1 MLKALQ
7 GTKTSLGKLLPIS
20 MSHISYIWLWFHE
33 VTAALDNKTLHSFL
47 FIFFLIFFISSKYI
61 MSDAKPL
68 IFLLP
73 VRAVLPTLLTNKL
86 EHFHPAPLPEI
97 LSNSNHCWLSQ
108 AAEGSMDSFKSGV
121 GCKSC
126 DPFNIKGEEHESK
139 AEYLKKRC
147 FLVWINSTLDHRI
160 SPFFQYHEAIQQEQ
174 KIPSLLSHL

>member
-73 VRAVLPTLLTNKL
+73 VRPALPTLPTNKV
-86 EHFHPAPLPEI
+86 EHFHSTPLPEI
-97 LSNSNHCWLSQ
+97 SSNFIHCWLSQ
-108 AAEGSMDSFKSGV
+108 TREGSMDSFKRWV

-126 DPFNIKGEEHESK
+126 DPFNIKGEKHERK

-147 FLVWINSTLDHRI
+147 FLVWINSTLDGRI
-160 SPFFQYHEAIQQEQ
+160 SPFFQY
-174 KIPSLLSHL
+174 L